1 MKKELAQLRERRMH
15 TQGEPPSGVPREE
28 RTHVDRSEGRGD
40 SFSSMEQ
47 EDATKE
53 RRNAR
58 EVRQHHINRPID
70 IIEAGPFA
78 WNILQD
84 PLPSTF
90 TPVGFFYDG
99 IGDPLDHMY
108 RFKSIATLHLY
119 TDGIRC
125 RVFTTTL
132 IKNAQ
137 LWFNSLPRGS
147 ITSFEDFS
155 TKFLR
160 NFSSSK
166 KQQKTAMALFRL
178 RQREREDL
186 REYVKRF
193 SAEKLEIP
201 VTPPEILVSAF
212 IQGLQDG
219 DFFRSLAKR
228 NASTF
233 AELLERA
240 EKYINLEECRRMK
253 EGERSRDTGNSD
265 KRIVRAPHKGNE
277 QFRSN
282 VRSLMEI
289 QEEQPEAH
297 YPPSARRHNQ
307 FPTSGG
313 PRFKIGD
320 PRFDRY
326 TELALPKSVIL
337 ERIAKHPKLRWPRG
351 HSEPPRGTAVASGY
365 CHFHNDYGHETNECF
380 TLRDELERLVRLGAL
395 SEYVM
400 EESSKGRRD
409 SEKRRRD
416 EEDEVEPII
425 KRGFISM
432 IIGGPTDGDSNR
444 ARRYRL
450 QTIKKAEVNQISV
463 KAEAHPII
471 SFGPHDCCALDTPHA
486 DALVI
491 TSNVAGYDVSRIFVD
506 NGSSVNVLFHDCLQR
521 MDLEVDVA
529 PVSTMLYGF
538 NGGSVRPLGQV
549 KLTVSLGTAPL
560 VKIKTVNFMVVDA
573 PESSYNMIF
582 GRPMI
587 NTFRA
592 IPSTYHMKLK
602 FPVGSEVGEVIGD
615 QTSSRSCYVE
625 SVRQGEKS
633 KRVRESQGGTIDGK
647 KVRTNTAEAT
657 PIHTSTSEELI
668 EVKVI
673 PDRPECVTRI
683 GSSLDGEMKEQLI
696 GLLRDN
702 SDVFAWKSE
711 DLTGIDP
718 SIMVHKLHINTK
730 VRPVKQKKRHFGA
743 IKDAIIKEEVDKL
756 LQIGHIREIQF
767 PEWLSNA
774 VLVAKPGGKWRMCI
788 DFRDLNAACP
798 KDHYPLPRIDQ
809 LVDATAGCELLSMMD
824 ASQGYHQ
831 VRLDVIDQPK
841 VSFITSGGTYCYQVM
856 PFGLKNAGA
865 TYQRLV
871 DKVFAKQLGR
881 NLEVYVDDMLVKSR
895 EATSHIADLAET
907 FLTLRRYGMK
917 LNPAKC
923 SFGVCTGKFLG
934 YMVTKQGIEVNPE
947 KVKAITT
954 MTAPRTIKEVQTL
967 AGKVVALSR
976 FVSRLAEH
984 SFPIFRALR
993 KGKEFAWTKE
1003 CQTSFENLKQVL
1015 SKLPSLSPPEEGE
1028 TLCMYLAAG
1037 DESISSVLFREKD
1050 KKQLPV
1056 YYVSKI
1062 LQGAELRYPEVEK
1075 VGLALITTARRLRP
1089 YFISHTIIVR
1099 TSYPLRQT
1107 LGNAEAS
1114 GRMVKWAVELGQYNV
1129 EYEPRTAI
1137 KGQALVD
1144 FLQETTRIEN
1154 SQPWEVYVD
1163 GSSTNQ
1169 GAGAGVLLIKPNKE
1183 EFHFAIKFNVRASN
1197 NEAEYEALAQGLE
1210 IAQKMGIKKAKV
1222 HSDSQLVV
1230 QQLAGEYETKDVR
1243 MEAYVKVIKTLVEGF
1258 EECEIIQIP
1267 RESNSQAD
1275 FLSKIGSSSVDCSE
1289 RNITILSTCGRFF
1302 ESNSEK
1308 LVARVEDQEDW
1319 RTPIITYLKGNT
1331 ISDRRTRERI
1341 EYKARHFYLIGETL
1355 FKRLYS
1361 HVDARCLGS
1370 SEAEYVLK
1378 EVHEGWCS
1386 NHEGARTIVQKLLRA
1401 GYYWPTMKMEATQFV
1416 RQCPNCQA
1424 HAIVARQPGEPM
1436 KIISSPCPFAQW
1448 GIDLVG
1454 PFTMAVRRKRY
1465 LIVAVDYFT
1474 KWVEAEA
1481 LSRITEDEVMKFIWK
1496 NICCRFGVPRI
1507 IISDNGTQFNGK
1519 KITGWCTEMKVAQ
1532 RFTSVAHPQANGQ
1545 VEVIN
1550 RILVDGIKKRIEKA
1564 GGGWVEEL
1572 DSVLWSYRTSP
1583 KRATGETPFS
1593 LVYGMEA
1600 IVPAEIGLE
1609 SLRVREY
1616 DDRENEEMMR
1626 EHLDLCYDKRE
1637 AADLKMRDSKNRIKV
1652 SYDRKV
1658 NPRNFQIGDLVLRRA
1673 DALKPTGKL
1682 EANWEGLYTV
1692 TKVAAGG
1699 AYELQDRKGKK
1710 IPRTWNVCHLRKFYA

>member
-1 MKKELAQLRERRMH
+1 M
-15 TQGEPPSGVPREE
+15 V
-28 RTHVDRSEGRGD
+28 
-40 SFSSMEQ
+40 
-47 EDATKE
+47 
-53 RRNAR
+53 
-58 EVRQHHINRPID
+58 
-70 IIEAGPFA
+70 
-78 WNILQD
+78 
-84 PLPSTF
+84 
-90 TPVGFFYDG
+90 
-99 IGDPLDHMY
+99 
-108 RFKSIATLHLY
+108 
-119 TDGIRC
+119 
-125 RVFTTTL
+125 
-132 IKNAQ
+132 
-137 LWFNSLPRGS
+137 
-147 ITSFEDFS
+147 
-155 TKFLR
+155 
-160 NFSSSK
+160 
-166 KQQKTAMALFRL
+166 LFRL
-178 RQREREDL
+178 KQREREDL

-240 EKYINLEECRRMK
+240 EKYINLEECRKMK
-253 EGERSRDTGNSD
+253 DGERTRDMGSGD
-265 KRIVRAPHKGNE
+265 KRIARAPHRGNE
-277 QFRSN
+277 QFRNN

-289 QEEQPEAH
+289 QEEQPETR
-297 YPPSARRHNQ
+297 YSPSARRSNQ
-307 FPTSGG
+307 FLASGG

-326 TELALPKSVIL
+326 AELALPKSVIL
-337 ERIAKHPKLRWPRG
+337 ERIGKHPKLRWPRG

-365 CHFHNDYGHETNECF
+365 CHFHNDYGHDTNECF

-400 EESSKGRRD
+400 EESSKGRGD

-416 EEDEVEPII
+416 GEDEAEPIT

-450 QTIKKAEVNQISV
+450 QTIKKAEINQISV

-471 SFGPHDCCALDTPHA
+471 YFGPHDCCALDTPHA

-491 TSNVAGYDVSRIFVD
+491 TSNVAGYDVSRVFVD
-506 NGSSVNVLFHDCLQR
+506 NGSSVKVLFYDCLQR
-521 MDLEVDVA
+521 MDLEVDVV

-549 KLTVSLGTAPL
+549 KLTVSLGTNPL
-560 VKIKTVNFMVVDA
+560 VKIKAVNFMVVDA
-573 PESSYNMIF
+573 PESSYNMII
-582 GRPMI
+582 GRPLI

-592 IPSTYHMKLK
+592 IPSTYHMKMK
-602 FPVGSEVGEVIGD
+602 FPVGNEVGEVIGD

-625 SVRQGEKS
+625 SVRQGEKN
-633 KRVRESQGGTIDGK
+633 KRGRESQGGTIDGK

-657 PIHTSTSEELI
+657 PTHTSTSEELI
-668 EVKVI
+668 EVEVI
-673 PDRPECVTRI
+673 PDRPECITRI

-767 PEWLSNA
+767 SEWLSNA

-798 KDHYPLPRIDQ
+798 KDHYPLPRIGQ
-809 LVDATAGCELLSMMD
+809 LVDATAGCELLTMMD
-824 ASQGYHQ
+824 ASQGYYQ
-831 VRLDVIDQPK
+831 VRLDVIDQPR
-841 VSFITSGGTYCYQVM
+841 VM

-895 EATSHIADLAET
+895 KATSHLDDLAET

-947 KVKAITT
+947 KVKAITA

-993 KGKEFAWTKE
+993 KGKEFARTKE

-1037 DESISSVLFREKD
+1037 SESISSVLFREKD
-1050 KKQLPV
+1050 KRQLPV

-1089 YFISHTIIVR
+1089 YFLSHTIIVR

-1114 GRMVKWAVELGQYNV
+1114 GRMVKWAVELGQYNI

-1137 KGQALVD
+1137 KGQAL
-1144 FLQETTRIEN
+1144 
-1154 SQPWEVYVD
+1154 PWEVYVD

-1230 QQLAGEYETKDVR
+1230 QQLAGEYEIKEVR
-1243 MEAYVKVIKTLVEGF
+1243 MEAYVKVIKTYVESF

-1267 RESNSQAD
+1267 RESNTQAD

-1289 RNITILSTCGRFF
+1289 RNITILSANGRFLG
-1302 ESNSEK
+1302 SNGEK

-1331 ISDRRTRERI
+1331 ISDRRTRERM

-1370 SEAEYVLK
+1370 SEDEYVLK

-1401 GYYWPTMKMEATQFV
+1401 GYYWPTIKMEATQYV
-1416 RQCPNCQA
+1416 RRCPNCQA

-1454 PFTMAVRRKRY
+1454 PFTMAIRRKKY

-1481 LSRITEDEVMKFIWK
+1481 LSRITEDE
-1496 NICCRFGVPRI
+1496 
-1507 IISDNGTQFNGK
+1507 
-1519 KITGWCTEMKVAQ
+1519 ITEWCTEMKVAQ

-1550 RILVDGIKKRIEKA
+1550 RILVDGIKKRMEKA
-1564 GGGWVEEL
+1564 GGSWVEEL

-1626 EHLDLCYDKRE
+1626 EHLDLCYEKRE

-1652 SYDRKV
+1652 SYDRRV
-1658 NPRNFQIGDLVLRRA
+1658 NPRSFQVGDLVLRRA

-1682 EANWEGLYTV
+1682 EANWEGPYTV
-1692 TKVAAGG
+1692 TKVAASG

-1710 IPRTWNVCHLRKFYA
+1710 NTKNMECMPP